1 MGCQAHFCD
10 SVPRMRSAIGSGD
23 KSRLTAKGR
32 LTRARILEHA
42 AQLIYAH
49 GVRAT
54 NNDAIRAATG
64 ISGSQLTHY
73 FPTKEDLL
81 LEVVSDYAAR
91 VSANINAIDESLSA
105 KDQLDRYAQLFA
117 NAPSDQICL
126 CGTLAADLAS
136 LSERSRQTLQAFY
149 RVHEA
154 WLAKVMARAQID
166 GTLKASGDCESD
178 GRWLFAAFQGGLM
191 SSRLFQNASR
201 LNDVMASVQVAGPVA
216 EPDAHPA
223 AA

>member
-73 FPTKEDLL
+73 FPTKEDLVLGVIDWQANDILEFHRSEDFGGFDTIEAFQRWADFYILSGRPFQNGCSLGSLAGELIKTDLDIHDALASAFQRWREIFTGGLARMQTLGRLQPSADPVQLANML
-81 LEVVSDYAAR
+81 LAAYQGGIMLAQIAQDIAPLADALNAAVDHLRTYVVS
-91 VSANINAIDESLSA
+91 
-105 KDQLDRYAQLFA
+105 
-117 NAPSDQICL
+117 
-126 CGTLAADLAS
+126 
-136 LSERSRQTLQAFY
+136 
-149 RVHEA
+149 
-154 WLAKVMARAQID
+154 
-166 GTLKASGDCESD
+166 
-178 GRWLFAAFQGGLM
+178 GG
-191 SSRLFQNASR
+191 
-201 LNDVMASVQVAGPVA
+201 
-216 EPDAHPA
+216 
-223 AA
+223 